1 MSEIMVV
8 GTGKVVRKEAV
19 AQMAAFVQN
28 LDDVSMVFVI
38 TTIDEEAIGEI
49 TPYIYRLTKDLAIPF
64 RVVVTA
70 EIANMNDSSE
80 YVFINEL
87 LEKATDKDVSK
98 NPVVR
103 ALKSM
108 NPDTDAVIIAWD
120 DEDDESS
127 KAAVVAD
134 AYGIPAFDIT
144 DRMSAIELS
153 DEPEAEEEA
162 DADII
167 GAGLRELVETHRSFG
182 VRLDALMAAWDEQ
195 QAAKS

>member
-1 MSEIMVV
+1 MAEIAIV
-8 GTGKVVRKEAV
+8 GTGKVARKEAV
-19 AQMAAFVQN
+19 AQVAAFVQN
-28 LDDVSMVFVI
+28 LEDVSMVFVI

-49 TPYIYRLTKDLAIPF
+49 TPYIYRLTKDLEIPF

-70 EIANMNDSSE
+70 DIANMDDGMQ

-134 AYGIPAFDIT
+134 SYGIPAFDIT
-144 DRMSAIELS
+144 DKMSAIELS
-153 DEPEAEEEA
+153 DEEDVEEEPE
-162 DADII
+162 ADII
-167 GAGLRELVETHRSFG
+167 GVGLRELVEQHRAFG
-182 VRLDALMAAWDEQ
+182 VRLDALMVAWDEQ